1 MTTTGKRTYRELD
14 NNVRA
19 KISQSLKNR
28 SKSSEHIRK
37 ISDGLKKYWQTIP
50 EKPKEHDE
58 KENSGVVI

>member
-1 MTTTGKRTYRELD
+1 MTTTSKRIYRELD

-19 KISQSLKNR
+19 KISQSLKSR
-28 SKSSEHIRK
+28 SKSPEHIRK

-50 EKPKEHDE
+50 EKPKEHAY